1 MVRNR
6 VEYPAAIVSGC
17 GGVVGFTPA
26 VNGGILSSQK
36 DSLTKQP
43 EARRRVRDGLALV
56 APATSV
62 PTRVTGQPG
71 LFHALS
77 SETQRGRP
85 SP

>member
-1 MVRNR
+1 MGRQPVDAT
-6 VEYPAAIVSGC
+6 VERDLLGHACPGRGPLHSRRTY
-17 GGVVGFTPA
+17 
-26 VNGGILSSQK
+26 
-36 DSLTKQP
+36 SLTKQP

-62 PTRVTGQPG
+62 PTGVTGQPG

-85 SP
+85 TP